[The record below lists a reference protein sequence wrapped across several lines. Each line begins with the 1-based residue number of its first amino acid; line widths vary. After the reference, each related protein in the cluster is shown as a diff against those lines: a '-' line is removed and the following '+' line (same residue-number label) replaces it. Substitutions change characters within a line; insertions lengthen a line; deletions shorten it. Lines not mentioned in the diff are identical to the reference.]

1 MSPRTLAL
9 ARAAGALFL
18 GALAAH
24 AQGIQYT
31 ITDVSGS
38 QSITA
43 IGSAG
48 LSNTGNVVGWV
59 HANDGPYP
67 EIGFFSSPRGILVP
81 SAPIGVSWVSFTA
94 DDVNDSGT
102 FLGSFGTSGSSLTR
116 GYRCQEGVTEELL
129 TPLGNR
135 AYPHAINTAG
145 WIVGMAGAWPG
156 GTHAAVIW
164 DPDLNASWLP
174 GFDDPSDINDR
185 GQVIG
190 GRIEAGGSETG
201 FLFDNG
207 NLIALGSLDPTHT
220 GSVTPRAIDA
230 VGNVVGVSVV
240 ATHDHAFYWNASSGM
255 TELPGLGINAFPH
268 NVGAL
273 DINDSGWIIG
283 YAPNLQ
289 GQTDILWAPDHTVRE
304 LRPLIP
310 DFGPT
315 KNWVNMSALRINAA
329 GQIVAIAANALLGL
343 DWRTVVLTPANL
355 RASALV
361 PNVAG
366 VINTLH
372 VSGARPGKM
381 AVLARD
387 REDPLDRGY
396 APIVGC
402 EPLGFA
408 MHSPRVV
415 AVAVADASGVATF
428 EWFVPSSLAGTRVRL
443 QAFQRATCSLSTV
456 VHVEF

>member
-9 ARAAGALFL
+9 ARAASALGL

-31 ITDVSGS
+31 ITDVSGP
-38 QSITA
+38 QSISA

-48 LSNTGNVVGWV
+48 LSDSGNVVGWC
-59 HANDGPYP
+59 HANGGPFP
-67 EIGFFSSPRGILVP
+67 EIGFLSSPRGFLLP
-81 SAPIGVSWVSFTA
+81 SAPTGVAWVSFTA
-94 DDVNDSGT
+94 DDVNDAGT
-102 FLGSFGTSGSSLTR
+102 FIGSFGTSGTSLTR
-116 GYRCQEGVTEELL
+116 GYRCKEGVSAELL

-174 GFDDPSDINDR
+174 GFDDPAAINDR
-185 GQVIG
+185 GQVVG
-190 GRIEAGGSETG
+190 GRIEANGNETG

-207 NLIALGSLDPTHT
+207 NLIPLGSLDPTHT
-220 GSVTPRAIDA
+220 GSVTARAIDGF
-230 VGNVVGVSVV
+230 GNVVGVSVV
-240 ATHDHAFYWNASSGM
+240 ATHDHAFFWNASTGM
-255 TELPGLGINAFPH
+255 TELPGLGIDAFPH

-273 DINDSGWIIG
+273 DMNDSGWIVG
-283 YAPNLQ
+283 YAPNSQ
-289 GQTDILWAPDHTVRE
+289 GQTDVLWAPDHTVRE

-310 DFGPT
+310 DFGPN
-315 KNWVNMSALRINAA
+315 KNWVNMSVLRINAA
-329 GQIVAIAANALLGL
+329 GQIAAIAANALLGL

-361 PNVAG
+361 PNAAG
-366 VINTLH
+366 VTNTLH
-372 VSGARPGKM
+372 VSGATPGKL
-381 AVLARD
+381 AVLAED

-396 APIVGC
+396 TPIPGC
-402 EPLGFA
+402 EPLGLA
-408 MHSPRVV
+408 MAAPRVV
-415 AVAVADASGVATF
+415 AVAIADASGVATF
-428 EWFVPSSLAGTRVRL
+428 EWSVPSSLAGARVRL
-443 QAFQRATCSLSTV
+443 QAFQRAACALSNV
-456 VHVEF
+456 VHVAF